1 MPLIW
6 QVNVM
11 DTQKRLHENISAMT
25 DGELSPHEVELAFA
39 ALNTPEGRV
48 AWDAYHQIGDTL
60 RCTGTG
66 GELSP
71 DFPVRLAA
79 RLATEAHA
87 ERSGLLYFDHG
98 ADAGMELRSIGSGN
112 ATSLG

>member
-1 MPLIW
+1 
-6 QVNVM
+6 M

-60 RCTGTG
+60 RSTSVGA
-66 GELSP
+66 ELSTE
-71 DFPVRLAA
+71 FPVRLAA
-79 RLATEAHA
+79 RLATEVLA
-87 ERSGLLYFDHG
+87 EPSELLRFARA
-98 ADAGMELRSIGSGN
+98 ADLGMEMRSVGSGN
-112 ATSLG
+112 ATTLG